1 MPQQAVKQVLLCLL
15 SDRTVVTFHLNSF
28 QLIQVVAVFLV
39 LHRSF
44 AAWAV
49 GGLLRESQ
57 EFSSIRSQTLMPSFF
72 FVQPAVQ
79 YRAAQPAQ

>member
-15 SDRTVVTFHLNSF
+15 SVGPHGRNFSLNDLDSF

-57 EFSSIRSQTLMPSFF
+57 EFSSIRSQQLLVVPSFC
-72 FVQPAVQ
+72 VCV
-79 YRAAQPAQ
+79 